1 MEHNILRRV
10 KSIRLFPILGLIV
23 MEVQG
28 SENQGLQIVQS
39 PADPYVMKVYPD
51 GTKLLVRWSEVGKA
65 VDHGEKHG
73 GSPKIVAYDSKQVPS
88 GPVPVEDSGSKKNM
102 FGGVP
107 TYVPYDP
114 GQGYKQADAEGLTA
128 IPSAR
133 RSAESDF
140 GPTEGFVLG
149 LGFGPSFQSN
159 LSTSG
164 VDGGVPETGEVNF
177 APGIRFDL
185 VPGYNLNS
193 YVRFE
198 LSTSFI
204 YNQFHSLRI
213 NGETYYASNNFGF
226 SSSGLY
232 QIPIIPSVTF
242 RLPVEK
248 EITLYL
254 GGGFGAN
261 FVYGT
266 LLGELPDNTFLN
278 SNLNSGSS
286 SSWNYA
292 WNLTTG
298 IDWNVMPGLDLN
310 FGYKCLST
318 LNPVI
323 DAWEGGDAVQG
334 PTQTFFN
341 HTASLGLTW
350 KF

>member
-1 MEHNILRRV
+1 MQHHILCQKV
-10 KSIRLFPILGLIV
+10 KVILSIFLVLGV
-23 MEVQG
+23 VETRG
-28 SENQGLQIVQS
+28 SENQGPQVMQS

-51 GTKLLVRWSEVGKA
+51 GTKLLVRWSEIGKA

-73 GSPKIVAYDSKQVPS
+73 GPPKIVAYDSKQVPS
-88 GPVPVEDSGSKKNM
+88 GPAPVENSNSKESM
-102 FGGVP
+102 FGGAP

-114 GQGYKQADAEGLTA
+114 GLADKQTDTVNLDAIA
-128 IPSAR
+128 SAR
-133 RSAESDF
+133 RSVESDF

-159 LSTSG
+159 LSTTG

-204 YNQFHSLRI
+204 YNQFHSLSI

-350 KF
+350 RF

>member
-1 MEHNILRRV
+1 M
-10 KSIRLFPILGLIV
+10 
-23 MEVQG
+23 
-28 SENQGLQIVQS
+28 QS

-51 GTKLLVRWSEVGKA
+51 GTKLLVRWSEIGKA

-107 TYVPYDP
+107 TYVPYEP
-114 GQGYKQADAEGLTA
+114 GQGDKQADAEGLTA

-133 RSAESDF
+133 RSVESDF

-159 LSTSG
+159 LSLSSSLH
-164 VDGGVPETGEVNF
+164 GESENGDINF
-177 APGIRFDL
+177 SPGIRFDL
-185 VPGYNLNS
+185 VPGYNLNE

-198 LSTSFI
+198 LNTSFI
-204 YNQFHSLRI
+204 YNQMHSIKI
-213 NGETYYASNNFGF
+213 NGASYYASDNFGF
-226 SSSGLY
+226 SSSALY
-232 QIPIIPSVTF
+232 QVPIIPSVNF

-248 EITLYL
+248 EITLFL

-261 FVYGT
+261 YTYIT
-266 LLGELPDNTFLN
+266 LVGGVDEGVLYDE
-278 SNLNSGSS
+278 NLSSGATG
-286 SSWNYA
+286 SWNFA
-292 WNLTTG
+292 WNLNTG
-298 IDWNVMPGLDLN
+298 VEWNVMPGLDLS

-318 LNPVI
+318 INPSWPDSYVTKI
-323 DAWEGGDAVQG
+323 
-334 PTQTFFN
+334 QTFFN

-350 KF
+350 RF